1 MKKSYKVA
9 LGGLIMALC
18 LVIMAFTT
26 IVPIASFALPAVAGV
41 ALIILNLEFGKGWA
55 FLVYIGVAFLNFF
68 ISSDHTAI
76 ISFAVLL
83 GYYPILKGV
92 IEGLR
97 KTVLEWVIKMS
108 TFNFAILIG
117 VLLTVL
123 IFGKEILI
131 AEYSEFGKLGIG
143 LFILVCNTVFVIY
156 DLALTKVITFIII
169 RFLPLLKRFH

>member
-18 LVIMAFTT
+18 LVTMAITT
-26 IVPIASFALPAVAGV
+26 VFPFASFAIPAIAGV
-41 ALIILNLEFGKGWA
+41 MLIILNLEFGKGWA
-55 FLVYIGVAFLNFF
+55 LLVYLGVAFLNFF

-92 IEGLR
+92 IESIR
-97 KTVLEWVIKMS
+97 KPVLEWVLKMVC
-108 TFNFAILIG
+108 FNVAILIG
-117 VLLTVL
+117 VFLTIL
-123 IFGKEILI
+123 IFGKEILL

-143 LFILVCNTVFVIY
+143 LFILACNGVFVVY
-156 DLALTKVITFIII
+156 DFALTKVITLIII